1 MTARSKTG
9 GGLTIQRARAA
20 SRSRAG
26 ISMVEVMLAI
36 VVLLVAAT
44 AAFSSQMT
52 SMRLIKQS
60 REQGIALADLQ
71 TCMEGVRI
79 VPVDELPVAGSP
91 YAHGQEVAAYN
102 DLHLRNQ
109 RLVVNYQDYTLG
121 GPIPDPLIVTLTMR
135 WQDDRGADQTLQ
147 LHTVRTR

>member
-1 MTARSKTG
+1 MTARIETG
-9 GGLTIQRARAA
+9 GGLTIQRARQA
-20 SRSRAG
+20 RGRRAG
-26 ISMVEVMLAI
+26 LSMVEVMLAI

-44 AAFSSQMT
+44 AAFSSQVT

-71 TCMEGVRI
+71 ACMEAVRMM
-79 VPVDELPVAGSP
+79 PVDDLPTAGSP
-91 YAHGQEVAAYN
+91 YAHGQEVAAYT

-109 RLVVNYQDYTLG
+109 RLVANYQDYVLG
-121 GPIPDPLIVTLTMR
+121 GPIPDPLVVTLTMR

-147 LHTVRTR
+147 IHTVRTR